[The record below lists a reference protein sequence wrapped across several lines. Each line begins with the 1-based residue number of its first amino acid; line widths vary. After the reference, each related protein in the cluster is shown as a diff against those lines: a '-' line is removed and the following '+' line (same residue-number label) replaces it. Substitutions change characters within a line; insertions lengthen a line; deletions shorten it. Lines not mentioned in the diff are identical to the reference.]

1 MNFELPGT
9 LTFSEEAK
17 NFSYAEISEIDLRQV
32 KATLVVMHNG
42 RSGAHLFSNLMDNH
56 SEILS
61 CPPDSLQWIVENI
74 HSKSFLEIRGKGLIH
89 KNLINWIISNCP
101 FFI

>member
-1 MNFELPGT
+1 MSDAITKLKQGQNL
-9 LTFSEEAK
+9 SCEESK
-17 NFSYAEISEIDLRQV
+17 S
-32 KATLVVMHNG
+32 
-42 RSGAHLFSNLMDNH
+42 LFSNLMDTH

-89 KNLINWIISNCP
+89 KSLINWIISNCP
-101 FFI
+101 FLFKPQKNKIFETPRHS